1 MRLTFQCGRRVPSS
15 RLSTRSRGFTI
26 VPSKCKVMSRSS
38 AYAPSY
44 FAALIVSLLSLVSP
58 AALAQ
63 NATHLSSE
71 PTLSGGFKFAEQS
84 GEELYANVCQGCHM
98 PDGKGAIGAGAYPS
112 IASNKALEA
121 SGYSLHVVVNGQR
134 AMPPFGVV
142 MNDDQIT
149 HRAPREHSDVVA
161 GAQV

>member
-1 MRLTFQCGRRVPSS
+1 MP
-15 RLSTRSRGFTI
+15 
-26 VPSKCKVMSRSS
+26 RSS
-38 AYAPSY
+38 AYPLSF

-63 NATHLSSE
+63 DAARISSQ

-98 PDGKGAIGAGAYPS
+98 PDGNGAIGAGTYPS

-134 AMPPFGVV
+134 AMPPFGDM
-142 MNDDQIT
+142 MNDGQIAAVVNYVRT
-149 HRAPREHSDVVA
+149 HFGNAYKDAVTPEDVKV
-161 GAQV
+161 VRP